1 MTFVA
6 VNFADFVDQFTMSI
20 PFGWRS
26 QGIVLHSLFP
36 LPLLYSRTQRRLTRL
51 TRSGL
56 AALIVLGII
65 LPGSIAHSET
75 TPQLP
80 TDIQPPT
87 DVAPLT
93 RAALLDRL
101 TEAHVIYLGEYHDR
115 AYDHQAQLEI
125 IRELQARNPKL
136 TIAMEMFQRPFQGA
150 IDAYLAGEIEEA
162 ELLDRTEYETRWG
175 YPWELYAPILRY
187 ARETGI
193 PVIAANAPTEL
204 TRKVAASGLAGL
216 SGDDFR
222 DIPPIAEIR
231 LDDADYRRVLFD
243 FFQTHMTLRLEGS
256 QNSQVSE
263 EPEEPEE
270 SPNLDESEGSSE
282 ESSELNPDQNSDQS
296 PAEPFANDGFERFF
310 AAQVLWD
317 ETMAEAI
324 ANAYRDAPDRQ
335 IIVIAGRGHIAYNF
349 GIPNRVQRRVLEDSI
364 EDSREDASDGESV
377 DMIERDVLAPEMSER
392 DTSDPPALIQ
402 TSVFFVQ
409 QEADRE
415 PLWPISP
422 AFDRNLVD
430 YFWSF

>member
-1 MTFVA
+1 VAFVA
-6 VNFADFVDQFTMSI
+6 VNFADFVDQITMSI

-26 QGIVLHSLFP
+26 QAIVLHSLFS
-36 LPLLYSRTQRRLTRL
+36 LPLLSSRTQRRLTRL
-51 TRSGL
+51 TRLGL
-56 AALIVLGII
+56 AALIVVGIV
-65 LPGSIAHSET
+65 LAGSITHSET
-75 TPQLP
+75 TPEIS
-80 TDIQPPT
+80 TDFRSPD

-101 TEAHVIYLGEYHDR
+101 AAANVIYLGEYHDR

-162 ELLDRTEYETRWG
+162 ELLNRTEYETRWG

-204 TRKVAASGLAGL
+204 TRKVAASGLTGL

-222 DIPPIAEIR
+222 DIPPIAEIQ
-231 LDDADYRRVLFD
+231 LDDADYRRALFN
-243 FFQTHMTLRLEGS
+243 FFQLHMTMRSAGS
-256 QNSQVSE
+256 QASQELAQSPK
-263 EPEEPEE
+263 PE
-270 SPNLDESEGSSE
+270 ESEGSLD
-282 ESSELNPDQNSDQS
+282 LNPDSNPEPSRAESSD
-296 PAEPFANDGFERFF
+296 NDGFERFF

-324 ANAYRDAPDRQ
+324 ANAYHRDPDRQ

-349 GIPNRVQRRVLEDSI
+349 GIPSRVQRRVLEDS
-364 EDSREDASDGESV
+364 SDGEIV
-377 DMIERDVLAPEMSER
+377 DMIEPEVIESEVIEPGISELDR
-392 DTSDPPALIQ
+392 SDPQMFIQ

-415 PLWPISP
+415 PLWPVP
-422 AFDRNLVD
+422 PDVDPNLAD